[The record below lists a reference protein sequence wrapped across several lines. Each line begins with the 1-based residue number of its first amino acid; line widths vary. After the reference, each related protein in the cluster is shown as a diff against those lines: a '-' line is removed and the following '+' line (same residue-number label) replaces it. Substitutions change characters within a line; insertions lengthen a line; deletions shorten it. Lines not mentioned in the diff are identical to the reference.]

1 MLDRETGT
9 YPDWLQPGIIITKG
23 GLRIGLLGATAPYPA
38 FYSLL
43 GWDVVDPIA
52 AVREQA
58 ERLRPQADVLIVLS
72 HLGLPTDRK
81 LAEEVEG
88 LDLIL
93 GGHTH
98 HQLDEPLLVGRTML
112 CGAGKFGE
120 RMGRVEIGRDR
131 GTGGVRLRG
140 GLLSPSLYPQDPAA
154 AALIAEHG
162 AAASR
167 SMDRVC
173 AVLSTPLLLD
183 TDRESPLANLLA
195 AGVRRWTSSDI
206 GIVNAGQLLGGLAA
220 GPITEAQLHSLC
232 PSPINPCRMRLRG
245 REIRIALEQSLLP
258 EFTGM
263 EIRGFGFRGRVLGTL
278 AVDGLDVEWT
288 DEAQPGARIVR
299 VLIGGREL
307 DDEEEYSVGT
317 LDMFTFGVG
326 YLTLKEGRSCQ
337 YFLPEFIRHVLAL
350 ELGREE
356 SIQDSFRNRIRMRN

>member
-1 MLDRETGT
+1 M
-9 YPDWLQPGIIITKG
+9 
-23 GLRIGLLGATAPYPA
+23 
-38 FYSLL
+38 
-43 GWDVVDPIA
+43 
-52 AVREQA
+52 
-58 ERLRPQADVLIVLS
+58 LIVLS

-258 EFTGM
+258 EYTGM

-288 DEAQPGARIVR
+288 DE
-299 VLIGGREL
+299 
-307 DDEEEYSVGT
+307 GT
-317 LDMFTFGVG
+317 AGKPDCSGFD
-326 YLTLKEGRSCQ
+326 GRSRAGRRGGVFRRHTGYVHLWRGYRRSGRDGAVR

-356 SIQDSFRNRIRMRN
+356 SVQDSFRKRIRMRN